1 MSVLFSRSE
10 GSALIGKMSSVSHW
24 GHPGEVLPSL
34 QRGGSWRILC
44 LRPEAGLSSS
54 LTLVR
59 AVPFL
64 TGQVLRARLHPVTVR
79 KDTEDHFTCACGLPD
94 FFIFGYRRQ

>member
-10 GSALIGKMSSVSHW
+10 GSALSGKMSSVSHW

-34 QRGGSWRILC
+34 QCGGSWHIIC

-54 LTLVR
+54 LILVR

-64 TGQVLRARLHPVTVR
+64 TCQVLRAGLHPVIVR
-79 KDTEDHFTCACGLPD
+79 KDTEDHFTRAFGLPD
-94 FFIFGYRRQ
+94 FFCFWL